1 MLCVLLLTLFRW
13 AYLYRRFTIEAA
25 EGTLRQTN
33 FYEKIK
39 PNPPP
44 IKVLGKSTTDVDS
57 VSAEKLD
64 KIRKIL
70 AKNTELREIT
80 SEPDPDSVLILTP
93 IKDSAE
99 YLDRYFSLI
108 DRLDYPRSSISIAFL
123 VSDSIDKMQQI
134 LVQKQK
140 QYQQDGPEEQRF
152 NQFEI
157 YRQDFFYIL
166 SHRQRHDFKMQRERQ
181 TMRALKDEQWV
192 IWIDGDLEEY
202 PPTIIKDLM
211 AYDKD
216 IIVPACMENRTKA
229 GGPIRHTLYDHNA
242 WQETDVS
249 RKMLAGLKD
258 TDFLAEDTKYIRS
271 GRRYMDE
278 FKNEE
283 IVPLDGIGGTFA
295 LVKSHVHRSGVVF
308 PTWLVEH
315 EVETEGFAKLAKLN
329 GFGVYGLPSYH
340 VIHVRS

>member
-1 MLCVLLLTLFRW
+1 M
-13 AYLYRRFTIEAA
+13 EAA
-25 EGTLRQTN
+25 EGTLKQTN
-33 FYEKIK
+33 FYEKTK
-39 PNPPP
+39 HNPLP
-44 IKVLGKSTTDVDS
+44 IKVLGKTTTDVDS

-64 KIRKIL
+64 EIKKIL
-70 AKNTELREIT
+70 AKNTELSKLS

-93 IKDSAE
+93 IKDGAE
-99 YLDRYFSLI
+99 YLDKYFSLI

-123 VSDSIDKMQQI
+123 VSDSVDKSQQI
-134 LVQKQK
+134 LLQKQK
-140 QYQQDGPEEQRF
+140 EYQQDGPEEQRF
-152 NQFEI
+152 NRFEI

-166 SHRQRHDFKMQRERQ
+166 SHSQRHDFKMQRERR
-181 TMRALKDEQWV
+181 TVMARARNYLWTRALKDEQWV

-216 IIVPACMENRTKA
+216 IIVPACMENRTKVD
-229 GGPIRHTLYDHNA
+229 GPIRHTLYDFNA
-242 WQETDVS
+242 WQETYKS
-249 RKMLAGLKD
+249 RWMLSGLKD
-258 TDFLAEDTKYIRS
+258 TDFLVEDTKYIRS

-340 VIHVRS
+340 IIHVRS